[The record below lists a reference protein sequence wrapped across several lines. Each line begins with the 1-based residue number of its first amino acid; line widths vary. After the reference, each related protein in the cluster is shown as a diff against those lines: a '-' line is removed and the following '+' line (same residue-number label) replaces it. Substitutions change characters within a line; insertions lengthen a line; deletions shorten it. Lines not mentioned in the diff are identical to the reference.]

1 MHSLATS
8 CYIKGEYMKSNKTF
22 FGIIAAVF
30 VVGIVAVVVLA
41 MNRSSDESTNSSS
54 NGNASSETGSS
65 ESASGEKVSIKDYKY
80 GPESLTVKKGTT
92 VTWTNEDSVGHTVTV
107 TDASK
112 GGPESELFKKGETFS
127 YTFDEV
133 GEFPY
138 FCEPHPYMKAS
149 VTVTE

>member
-1 MHSLATS
+1 
-8 CYIKGEYMKSNKTF
+8 MKSNKTF

-30 VVGIVAVVVLA
+30 IVGIVGVIAFA
-41 MNRSSDESTNSSS
+41 MNQGDDEATPSSS
-54 NGNASSETGSS
+54 NGSSSSQSGSS
-65 ESASGEKVSIKDYKY
+65 ESTSGEQVSIKDYTY
-80 GPESLTVKKGTT
+80 GPENLTVKKGTT

-107 TDASK
+107 DDPSN
-112 GGPESELFKKGETFS
+112 GGPESELFGKGETFS

-138 FCEPHPYMKAS
+138 FCQPHTYMKAS